1 MESKC
6 TLETLISYVSKARS
20 VIVIA
25 AAAAAAVVVVVVV
38 IVVLVAVF
46 RLSGYV

>member
-25 AAAAAAVVVVVVV
+25 AAAAAVVVV
-38 IVVLVAVF
+38 IVVVVAVF